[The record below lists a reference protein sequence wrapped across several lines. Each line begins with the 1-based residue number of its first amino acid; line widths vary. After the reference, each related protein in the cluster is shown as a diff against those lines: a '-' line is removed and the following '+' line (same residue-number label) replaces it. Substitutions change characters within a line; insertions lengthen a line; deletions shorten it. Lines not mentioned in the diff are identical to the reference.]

1 MWLQS
6 VTRKWLGRHAGHH
19 CLQHCSHVDLGRA
32 VQLWGR
38 SFITLRLD
46 GLRIPEHVWTPGLEC
61 VQDVWAVRGSD
72 RASRCLVGSLP
83 PASALYPHH
92 TSMAAGDCGK
102 KRLFPFIF
110 FC

>member
-46 GLRIPEHVWTPGLEC
+46 GLRIPEHVCGHQGWTVYRMCGLSG
-61 VQDVWAVRGSD
+61 AVTEP
-72 RASRCLVGSLP
+72 VG
-83 PASALYPHH
+83 AW
-92 TSMAAGDCGK
+92 
-102 KRLFPFIF
+102 
-110 FC
+110 